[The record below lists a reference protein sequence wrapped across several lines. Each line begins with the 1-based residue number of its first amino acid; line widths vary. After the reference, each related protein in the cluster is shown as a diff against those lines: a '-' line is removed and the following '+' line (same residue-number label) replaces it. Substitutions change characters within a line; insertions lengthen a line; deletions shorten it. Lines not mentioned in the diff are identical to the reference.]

1 MKINLVKFDM
11 DVCKKVDKILSKHQ
25 VKFSY
30 TNYIKK
36 LKKEIK
42 GDMRYFVEDF
52 GRYDWV
58 NFPKFKN
65 LQKYKGKIDIADD
78 FSILQIS
85 SGFITRI
92 CLPPKIEEITD
103 FEHNE
108 WGWFDI
114 ESMKDLD
121 DKLTLI
127 ETRLEKMI
135 KFYYT
140 PDIKIMMES
149 FAELKEEANKIEEKK
164 NELKVKINKQCKK
177 VINITND
184 F

>member
-1 MKINLVKFDM
+1 MSINIVKFDM
-11 DVCKKVDKILSKHQ
+11 DVCKKVDEILTKHQ

-36 LKKEIK
+36 LQKELK
-42 GDMRYFVEDF
+42 GDMRYFVDDF

-58 NFPKFKN
+58 NFPKFKD
-65 LQKYKGKIDIADD
+65 LQKFKSKMDVADD
-78 FSILQIS
+78 FSILQLS

-92 CLPPKIEEITD
+92 CLPPKLEEVND

-108 WGWFDI
+108 WSWSDI
-114 ESMKDLD
+114 ESLKDLD
-121 DKLTLI
+121 EKLTLI
-127 ETRLEKMI
+127 ENRLEKMT
-135 KFYYT
+135 KFYYS
-140 PDIKIMMES
+140 PEIKPMIVS
-149 FAELKEEANKIEEKK
+149 FNELKEESDKLEEKK
-164 NELKVKINKQCKK
+164 KELKEKINKQFKK

>member
-1 MKINLVKFDM
+1 M
-11 DVCKKVDKILSKHQ
+11 
-25 VKFSY
+25 
-30 TNYIKK
+30 
-36 LKKEIK
+36 
-42 GDMRYFVEDF
+42 
-52 GRYDWV
+52 
-58 NFPKFKN
+58 
-65 LQKYKGKIDIADD
+65 
-78 FSILQIS
+78 
-85 SGFITRI
+85 
-92 CLPPKIEEITD
+92 EEVID

-108 WGWFDI
+108 WAWVDI

-140 PDIKIMMES
+140 PDIKNMLES
-149 FAELKEEANKIEEKK
+149 FAKLKEEANKIEEKK
-164 NELKVKINKQCKK
+164 EELKAKINKQCKK